1 MGFLHS
7 EFAWKS
13 DQWMN
18 ISLGCDNRFFF
29 SFYKGSWHGIF
40 KLLGFS
46 ISIGNQ
52 SVFDKSDARIMKKVV
67 GAVLDK
73 FKEMLTF
80 IFDFLHFW

>member
-13 DQWMN
+13 DQW
-18 ISLGCDNRFFF
+18 IFHWVVTIGFFF
-29 SFYKGSWHGIF
+29 SFYKGSWHGVF
-40 KLLGFS
+40 KLLGFL

-52 SVFDKSDARIMKKVV
+52 SMFDKSDVRIMTKVV

-80 IFDFLHFW
+80 IFDFLHF